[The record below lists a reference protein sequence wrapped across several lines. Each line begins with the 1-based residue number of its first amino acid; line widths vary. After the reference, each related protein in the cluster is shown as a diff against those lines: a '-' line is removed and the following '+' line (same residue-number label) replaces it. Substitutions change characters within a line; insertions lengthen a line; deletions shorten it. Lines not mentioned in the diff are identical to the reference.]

1 MTKSLRARLFV
12 GLTAVILLAGCIGGA
27 FTYLWA
33 FDEAIEMQDSTLI
46 QIGSLLQ
53 NGSVKSDQSLRGVDA
68 DAEVDVTEL
77 GATPHGP
84 AEERR
89 LWSLQDEVSEHKRRY
104 VARTLRET
112 VTGAGLEVE
121 RQTYVSTLLLPVIYL
136 GRQWLKVRRIF
147 QKFDTENDLHPQWSN
162 GILRSIFEFEI
173 PILRRIDMPFG
184 ASILCVARKAS

>member
-53 NGSVKSDQSLRGVDA
+53 NGSVKRDQSLRGVDA
-68 DAEVDVTEL
+68 DAEVHVTEL

-84 AEERR
+84 AVERR
-89 LWSLQDEVSEHKRRY
+89 LCSLQD
-104 VARTLRET
+104 
-112 VTGAGLEVE
+112 GLHGPSLIG
-121 RQTYVSTLLLPVIYL
+121 QSSPVL
-136 GRQWLKVRRIF
+136 
-147 QKFDTENDLHPQWSN
+147 
-162 GILRSIFEFEI
+162 
-173 PILRRIDMPFG
+173 
-184 ASILCVARKAS
+184 